1 MCIRY
6 LAVMPPVKAEE
17 SLSNA
22 NSSNNHDS
30 SLPSSRPQYPSTEY
44 RSVRNHGSKA
54 EAEAGLQE
62 SLGKTCRTEDDIASK
77 KTRDDQRLQ
86 EREREFKVKHLGI
99 LGVLLWIL

>member
-62 SLGKTCRTEDDIASK
+62 STEDDIAP
-77 KTRDDQRLQ
+77 KTRDDQRPQ